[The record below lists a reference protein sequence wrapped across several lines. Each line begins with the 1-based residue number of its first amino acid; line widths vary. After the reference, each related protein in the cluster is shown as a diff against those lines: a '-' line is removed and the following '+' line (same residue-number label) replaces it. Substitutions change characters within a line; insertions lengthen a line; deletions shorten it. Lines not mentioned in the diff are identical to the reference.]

1 MSYRSNVLSAKSLRR
16 RLLTASAQSL
26 ALRAGSF
33 AIACTLML
41 IPRQADAQD
50 LGEGLA
56 LDRFEPAPVGQTG
69 FASVEPLV
77 LGHLRPA
84 FGASLSYARRP
95 LELVGPGEGVGLV
108 VDHQLQLHLGASL
121 ALFDRLELDLDAPAT
136 LSQGGE
142 DPSVG
147 TLALSSPSSA
157 SFNDL
162 RLGARVSVFGDPRSP
177 FAAGIGLRAWLPTG
191 DTGAFTSSG
200 EVRYEPYVS
209 VGGRHSEIHWS
220 ANVGR
225 KRQPDGSGLQ
235 RSSGSEFTARG
246 GVWWVEE
253 RWSVGPELIFA
264 TAANGQVDAFSR
276 SGTAL
281 EALLGARVAP
291 IADFDVGAALGPGL
305 TRGLG
310 TPKYRGVLSI
320 TWAPGRADANAAWE
334 RARVSDPDAA
344 PSQDEIPVATPPS
357 DPATSD
363 RDLDGLFDAE
373 DACPDEPGERD
384 PKGAKPGCPP
394 DRDADT
400 IIDRDDACP
409 DVSGEHSLDPA
420 KHGCPPDRDQDKII
434 DSLDACPEEAGPAN
448 EDPKLNGCPPSVRVE
463 GKQIVILEQVRF
475 ETGSHVILKESDNL
489 LGQVA
494 AVLNGHPEITRVAI
508 DGHTDNV
515 GQLRKNLAL
524 SRRRAVSVLR
534 WLVEHGVDERRLE
547 ARGFGPRRP
556 IAPNT
561 SADGRAKNRRVEFQI
576 LARSPK
582 GAQDW
587 TDGEVTD
594 RTETQP

>member
-1 MSYRSNVLSAKSLRR
+1 M
-16 RLLTASAQSL
+16 ASVC
-26 ALRAGSF
+26 ALV
-33 AIACTLML
+33 L
-41 IPRQADAQD
+41 IPRQAAAQE
-50 LGEGLA
+50 LGAGLA

-69 FASVEPLV
+69 FASIEPLV

-95 LELVGPGEGVGLV
+95 LELVGQDNGVGLV

-121 ALFDRLELDLDAPAT
+121 ALFHRLELDFDAPAT

-142 DPSVG
+142 SPSAG
-147 TLALSSPSSA
+147 ALAVSSPNSA

-162 RLGARVSVFGDPRSP
+162 RLGARVSVFGDPRSA

-191 DTGAFTSSG
+191 DSGAFTSAG
-200 EVRYEPYVS
+200 ELRYEPYVS
-209 VGGRHSEIHWS
+209 VGGRHAQVHWA
-220 ANVGR
+220 ANLGR
-225 KRQPDGSGLQ
+225 KRQPDGAGLQ
-235 RSSGSEFTARG
+235 RASGSEFTARG
-246 GVWWVEE
+246 GVWWVQAG
-253 RWSVGPELIFA
+253 WSVGPELIFA
-264 TAANGQVDAFSR
+264 TATGAQVDVFSR
-276 SGTAL
+276 TGTAM
-281 EALLGARVAP
+281 EALLGARVEP
-291 IADFDVGAALGPGL
+291 VPDFELGAALGPGL

-310 TPKYRGVLSI
+310 TPQYRGVLAI
-320 TWAPGRADANAAWE
+320 TWAPGRAAANAAWE
-334 RARVSDPDAA
+334 RARVAETADPAA
-344 PSQDEIPVATPPS
+344 PAEIPEATPAR
-357 DPATSD
+357 DPARSD
-363 RDLDGLFDAE
+363 RDLDGVFDAA
-373 DACPDEPGERD
+373 DACPDEPGERA

-394 DRDADT
+394 DRDLDS

-409 DVSGEHSLDPA
+409 DVSGVQSLDPA
-420 KHGCPPDRDQDKII
+420 KHGCPPDRDQDSII
-434 DSLDACPEEAGPAN
+434 DAQDACPEEAGPAN
-448 EDPKLNGCPPSVRVE
+448 ADPKLHGCPPSVRVE

-475 ETGSHVILKESDNL
+475 ETGSHVLLKQSDDL

-508 DGHTDNV
+508 DGHTDTV
-515 GQLRKNLAL
+515 GQLKNNLAL

-561 SADGRAKNRRVEFQI
+561 SAEGRAKNRRVEFQI

-587 TDGEVTD
+587 TDGAVKDSAAKDSAAE
-594 RTETQP
+594 TEK